1 MKTSKDPERCQ
12 RSPDA
17 TPSHPLGFC
26 RRLLRIKGD
35 FLRGLLSPLHMSW
48 FTADSSPALAWKELS
63 GNSIRVVV
71 TSTLMTNAAVY
82 HASKTWDEHV
92 RSSGL
97 PESRD
102 TAITLIR
109 QFIARY
115 VHDLIVKH
123 NLKQLW
129 DEREYISKDAFERV
143 HSIADQKKI
152 SQR

>member
-1 MKTSKDPERCQ
+1 
-12 RSPDA
+12 
-17 TPSHPLGFC
+17 
-26 RRLLRIKGD
+26 
-35 FLRGLLSPLHMSW
+35 MSW
-48 FTADSSPALAWKELS
+48 FTSDSTQALAWKELS

-71 TSTLMTNAAVY
+71 TSALMTNAAVY

-92 RSSGL
+92 RASGL
-97 PESRD
+97 PENRD
-102 TAITLIR
+102 TAIILIR

-129 DEREYISKDAFERV
+129 EEREYISKDAFERV

>member
-1 MKTSKDPERCQ
+1 MLQDGHQ
-12 RSPDA
+12 
-17 TPSHPLGFC
+17 TPHYQFFN
-26 RRLLRIKGD
+26 RRLATIKGG
-35 FLRGLLSPLHMSW
+35 FLASSFATTNMSW
-48 FTADSSPALAWKELS
+48 FTTDSTPALAWKELS

-71 TSTLMTNAAVY
+71 TSALMTNAAVY

-97 PESRD
+97 PENRD

-123 NLKQLW
+123 NLTQLW

-143 HSIADQKKI
+143 HSIADQKRI